1 MKQIEQA
8 LKTMGLSWADVWALS
23 LDRRAG
29 TLVVVTADGRKV
41 SGRLNDERRTTSDE
55 RRTTSDERR
64 TTNDERRTT
73 NDERRTTNDERPTD
87 HFFIRNS

>member
-1 MKQIEQA
+1 MRELQA
-8 LKTMGLSWADVWALS
+8 ALREMGLSWADVWALS

-64 TTNDERRTT
+64 TTS
-73 NDERRTTNDERPTD
+73 DERPTD